1 MTTTRRAQL
10 MIGAALTV
18 GAALLA
24 ACGGGEDAVSVP
36 DGFIVEEYAVG
47 LRSPTALAFD
57 AEGRLFV
64 AEAGAGRVSILTD
77 DDGDGRAET
86 SRIFAEGLKQP
97 LGLAFGPEGRLY
109 VSIRGQVGILVDRD
123 GDDVSDYMI
132 GIIVDLPNGL
142 HQNNGIAFGPDG
154 MLYVTNGSTCNVCD
168 EEDWRSAAIL
178 RSDPN
183 GNGLEV
189 FASGLR
195 NPYDLAFGRD
205 GQLWATD
212 NGPDPPKVAGAPDEL
227 NLIVEGERYGWP
239 ECVGAIELAQGGCSA
254 AQPPFVE
261 FDAHSST
268 DGIVYYGDGGFPPE
282 YSDSLFIA
290 QWGNNQGR
298 PDSGHKVMRVPVTSA
313 KLASTEGGGGVPQA
327 EVFASGLSHPLAI
340 AVDSAGALYVA
351 DYGRGTIYRI
361 SWAGDG

>member
-1 MTTTRRAQL
+1 ML
-10 MIGAALTV
+10 GAALTV

-36 DGFIVEEYAVG
+36 DGFI
-47 LRSPTALAFD
+47 
-57 AEGRLFV
+57 

-77 DDGDGRAET
+77 DDGDGRAENSLT
-86 SRIFAEGLKQP
+86 FAEGLKQP

-123 GDDVSDYMI
+123 GDDVSDYMV
-132 GIIVDLPNGL
+132 GIIVDLPHGL

-195 NPYDLAFGRD
+195 NPYDLPSGCNY
-205 GQLWATD
+205 TD
-212 NGPDPPKVAGAPDEL
+212 
-227 NLIVEGERYGWP
+227 
-239 ECVGAIELAQGGCSA
+239 
-254 AQPPFVE
+254 
-261 FDAHSST
+261 H
-268 DGIVYYGDGGFPPE
+268 
-282 YSDSLFIA
+282 
-290 QWGNNQGR
+290 R
-298 PDSGHKVMRVPVTSA
+298 PS
-313 KLASTEGGGGVPQA
+313 
-327 EVFASGLSHPLAI
+327 
-340 AVDSAGALYVA
+340 
-351 DYGRGTIYRI
+351 
-361 SWAGDG
+361 

>member
-1 MTTTRRAQL
+1 MTTTRRLQFML
-10 MIGAALTV
+10 GAALTV

-24 ACGGGEDAVSVP
+24 AWGGDDDAVVVP
-36 DGFIVEEYAVG
+36 AGFVVEEYAAD
-47 LRSPTALAFD
+47 LRGPTALTFD

-64 AEAGAGRVSILTD
+64 AEAWEDRVSILTD
-77 DDGDGRAET
+77 DDGDGRAENSLT
-86 SRIFAEGLKQP
+86 FAEGLDQP

-109 VSIRGQVGILVDRD
+109 VSTRGQVSILVDRD
-123 GDDVSDYMI
+123 GDDVSDYEV
-132 GIIVDLPNGL
+132 GIIVGLPHGL

-168 EEDWRSAAIL
+168 EENRRSAAIL
-178 RSDPN
+178 RADPD

-195 NPYDLAFGRD
+195 NPYDLAFGPD

-212 NGPDPPKVAGAPDEL
+212 NGPDPPKVVGAADEL
-227 NLIVEGERYGWP
+227 NLIIEGEHYGWP
-239 ECVGAIELAQGGCSA
+239 QCVGAVELKPDGCA
-254 AQPPFVE
+254 ASLPPLVE
-261 FDAHSST
+261 FDAHSSS
-268 DGIVYYGDGGFPPE
+268 DGIAYYGDGGFPSE

-290 QWGNNQGR
+290 QWGNNEGR
-298 PDSGHKVMRVPVTSA
+298 PESGRNVMRVPVTSG
-313 KLASTEGGGGVPQA
+313 KFASSGGGGGTPKA
-327 EVFASGLSHPLAI
+327 EVFASGFSHPLAVT
-340 AVDSAGALYVA
+340 VDSAGALYVA